1 MSFLSPYACSL
12 HLFISSA
19 TYHRCLNEA
28 CPSCDPGCVRNPQSL
43 AISVVLW
50 FCDPVILRSWVCE
63 KPWDSSCFCNPEIL
77 LWPSSWDAMILG
89 VLQHLWVKLILDA
102 LGPGVELAPKVY
114 TGQLT
119 LEGTCATSQAGV
131 PEFLD
136 PIGPSYS
143 WCWDRCCGL
152 LTYDPGSLRAPG
164 SQVFSGCCGTGW
176 GVNAHCLLRA
186 ISQTRKIIL
195 LTLKLIIH
203 TKIPLAQSHKE
214 NRNLR

>member
-1 MSFLSPYACSL
+1 MFLYSVISIFRLWIILFNSFSCLVVFSCSSSSDFCISSLRASTCLPVFSGILRELFMSFLSPYACSL
-12 HLFISSA
+12 HLFVSSA

-131 PEFLD
+131 SEFLD

-143 WCWDRCCGL
+143 WCWDRCC
-152 LTYDPGSLRAPG
+152 
-164 SQVFSGCCGTGW
+164 
-176 GVNAHCLLRA
+176 
-186 ISQTRKIIL
+186 IL
-195 LTLKLIIH
+195 LTPDPMIL
-203 TKIPLAQSHKE
+203 E
-214 NRNLR
+214 C